1 VALEKIPFV
10 SAYANRDGTETVHHG
25 THEPLLRDAA
35 MTRAAWLGLAGVV
48 VTVIG
53 FAKTIEPVIEV
64 GVALVIMAL
73 ITNPKTK
80 A

>member
-1 VALEKIPFV
+1 
-10 SAYANRDGTETVHHG
+10 
-25 THEPLLRDAA
+25 
-35 MTRAAWLGLAGVV
+35 MTRATWLGMAGVV

-64 GVALVIMAL
+64 GVVLVIMAL
-73 ITNPKTK
+73 ITRPKPN

>member
-1 VALEKIPFV
+1 
-10 SAYANRDGTETVHHG
+10 
-25 THEPLLRDAA
+25 
-35 MTRAAWLGLAGVV
+35 MTRSAWLGMAGIV

-73 ITNPKTK
+73 ITEPKPK